1 MYLYFELELLRSE
14 LDTNYIPDTLTLAIL
29 RNSRWQGKK
38 TTRIFTSVI
47 SRRQHYIMRRAAL
60 AAYAGWLRDFECLQI
75 SNSPQPEI
83 FRCTGIAKTDVFLG
97 VINIKINYTS
107 FVLLGD
113 ALGLQFS

>member
-47 SRRQHYIMRRAAL
+47 FRRQHYIMRWAAL

-75 SNSPQPEI
+75 SNSRRSQ
-83 FRCTGIAKTDVFLG
+83 K
-97 VINIKINYTS
+97 S
-107 FVLLGD
+107 FAVRESPKPTCFWVL
-113 ALGLQFS
+113 